1 MRKKLPILFSFLA
14 LLLLNITTSA
24 QTNYYVSGS
33 GGDNLNDGLSPA
45 TAKASIAAAITAA
58 TAGDIINIGAG
69 TYVQTTTLQVN
80 KSLTIKPQGSTGS
93 VTIQASGGA
102 YLFLVTAPQV
112 SIRNL
117 VITKTDDSP
126 LQNLIGVQANNFEL
140 AGCSISGLYAMTGGN
155 VSRALEVSG
164 GLTGLN
170 IHDNTIYNLRQPGYI
185 NNNVTGA
192 ITNNNVY
199 GTRGWVI
206 MSDCTVNFSGNSWG
220 TGSSAN
226 YYDIAILN
234 ATVNKYTDI
243 AAVSAANND
252 ATIENQ
258 HSSYGTPVLSV
269 VFVNAAYGGATKNG
283 SVWDPYTTITQAIT
297 RVATGG
303 KIMVA
308 PGTYTGNH
316 VINKPGISLLSTGG
330 ASVTH
335 INSSVIGQNT
345 IALSSGINNV
355 TIGTSGKGFT
365 ITGFDSNGSI
375 ETAAIYLL
383 GSHTNIR
390 IEGNEIVANGEH
402 GIASNFNTAI
412 DNIIINENTFS
423 GKTFTG
429 IEPGGCGSGTQFT
442 VGNNVPRQLV
452 VLGGSNTVTNSKNV
466 TFTNNK
472 VIGIT
477 GGYNGVSGC
486 YQGNTQITIDVI
498 GATISGNIFDGIT
511 STGSSLRTRGN
522 ATSIYCNTFYN
533 RNLGE
538 RATHIFFFDGDPL
551 VNAYPNSIHGVLEA
565 NAFPGGATGFIA
577 GNIPGNSGTY
587 YIYRDTVQATAVN
600 AALGNNL
607 PMANGFTGLSVF
619 LDPLFD
625 HSVVNDANACGAT
638 VNLEVPEAYNVCGNA
653 GIVTKDFQ
661 GNFFPIGTTKITWT
675 VTDIYG
681 NTDTV
686 SQSVTVIDNQLPSIE
701 VVNNVTRCF
710 ATAGSY
716 QVPQIT
722 VSDNCGIQSVS
733 YAVTGATNRTGT
745 GINASGIFNVGT
757 STVTYTVTDVNGNL
771 KTGSFNV
778 VITAAPATGYTVSSP
793 DAFCN
798 QLIVTANTSPGASYE
813 WKQGSTVVSAQQAL
827 TLGLTNTDG
836 VYTLT
841 TTTSNGCSSAPAL
854 FTYNKQSVAGN
865 YTILVYD
872 DVKLGTGNKVASG
885 SVGVMSIFGQ
895 ATFEQNAALTGAG
908 AFVKAPRISRNGT
921 GINLPS
927 VITGI
932 ANVVLPVMKYNLAST
947 KNLRN
952 YTVNKNTTTT
962 VTGNYADLTIR
973 EGANV
978 VLTGDNFKKIEIG
991 AGARVQFNAPVV
1003 NIAELVVEAGT
1014 NALNTTVR
1022 FTSGA
1027 EVKISN
1033 KVQIRSNTRINPDQ
1047 FKVTFYMG
1055 DGNKDDERFGVS
1067 GSNIQFTGNVYL
1079 PRGLMKLSQEG
1090 KGSNNSS
1097 GVFMTGFFITEDLE
1111 SNIPNVTWNSY
1122 SCGNGPALVSNAWS
1136 SSQFITE
1143 NETSKHDDFTVQV
1156 IGNPSTSYFILKL
1169 QSRSSSLPVQIR
1181 VMDAAGRMV
1190 EAKANNNANST
1201 VQVGHNFQPGI
1212 YYAEVQQGSSRKVVQ
1227 LMKMR

>member
-1 MRKKLPILFSFLA
+1 MSKKLPVFFTFLA
-14 LLLLNITTSA
+14 FLLLTITTNA
-24 QTNYYVSGS
+24 QTNYYVSAS

-45 TAKASIAAAITAA
+45 TAKSTIAAAISAA
-58 TAGDIINIGAG
+58 TSGDIINLGAG

-80 KSLTIKPQGSTGS
+80 KSLTIQPEGSIGS
-93 VTIQASGGA
+93 VTIQTSGGA

-126 LQNLIGVQANNFEL
+126 NHNLIGVQANHFEL
-140 AGCSISGLYAMTGGN
+140 AGCRISGQYAMTGGN

-170 IHDNTIYNLRQPGYI
+170 IHDNTIFNLRQPGYI
-185 NNNVTGA
+185 NNNVTGN
-192 ITNNNVY
+192 ITNNHVY
-199 GTRGWVI
+199 GTRGWVV
-206 MSDCTVNFSGNSWG
+206 MSDCAVNFSGNSWG
-220 TGSSAN
+220 EGITAN

-234 ATVNKYTDI
+234 ATVNKYADI
-243 AAVSAANND
+243 VTVSAANNN
-252 ATIENQ
+252 AAIENQ
-258 HSSYGTPVLSV
+258 HSSYGSPVLSV
-269 VFVNAAYGGATKNG
+269 VFVNAAYGGTTKNG
-283 SVWDPYTTITQAIT
+283 SFRDPYNTITQAIS
-297 RVATGG
+297 RVVAGG

-316 VINKPGISLLSTGG
+316 VINKQGISLLSTGG

-335 INSSVIGQNT
+335 INSSVIGQHT
-345 IALSSGINNV
+345 IALNSGINNV
-355 TIGTSGKGFT
+355 TIGASGKGFT

-412 DNIIINENTFS
+412 DNIIINENIFS

-429 IEPGGCGSGTQFT
+429 TEPGGCGSGTQFT
-442 VGNNVPRQLV
+442 ASNNVPRQLV

-477 GGYNGVSGC
+477 GGYNSASGC

-538 RATHIFFFDGDPL
+538 RATHIFFFDADPL
-551 VNAYPNSIHGVLEA
+551 VNAYPNSIHGVLES

-577 GNIPGNSGTY
+577 GNIPGNAGTY
-587 YIYRDTVQATAVN
+587 FIYRDTVQATAVN
-600 AALGNNL
+600 TALGSSL
-607 PMANGFTGLSVF
+607 PMANGFAGLSVF
-619 LDPLFD
+619 VDPLFD
-625 HSVVNDANACGAT
+625 YSVMNDANACGAT
-638 VNLEVPEAYNVCGNA
+638 VNLEMPEAYNVCGNT
-653 GIVTKDFQ
+653 GTITKDFP
-661 GNFFPIGTTKITWT
+661 GNFFPIGTTKVTWT
-675 VTDIYG
+675 VTDKYG

-701 VVNNVTRCF
+701 VTSNVTRCF
-710 ATAGSY
+710 AGSGSY
-716 QVPQIT
+716 QVPQIS

-733 YAVTGATNRTGT
+733 YAVSGATSRTGT
-745 GINASGIFNVGT
+745 GMDASGIFNVGT

-771 KTGSFNV
+771 KTGSLEV
-778 VITAAPATGYTVSSP
+778 VITAAPVIGYTVSSP

-798 QLIVTANTSPGASYE
+798 QLVVTANTMPGADYV
-813 WKQGSTVVSAQQAL
+813 WKQGTTVVSTQQAL
-827 TLGLTNTDG
+827 TLGLTHADG
-836 VYTLT
+836 VYVLT
-841 TTTSNGCSSAPAL
+841 TTTANGCSSAPSL

-872 DVKLGTGNKVASG
+872 DVKLGVGNKVASG
-885 SVGVMSIFGQ
+885 SVGVMNIFGQ
-895 ATFEQNAALTGAG
+895 AIFEQNSSLTGAG
-908 AFVKAPRISRNGT
+908 AFVKAPKIYRNGT
-921 GINLPS
+921 GISLPS
-927 VITGI
+927 VINGI
-932 ANVVLPVMKYNLAST
+932 ASVVLPVMKYNTAST
-947 KNLRN
+947 RNLRN

-962 VTGNYADLTIR
+962 ITGNYADLTIR

-991 AGARVQFNAPVV
+991 AGARVLFNAPMV
-1003 NIAELVVEAGT
+1003 NIAELVVLAGT
-1014 NALNTTVR
+1014 NSLNTTVR
-1022 FTSGA
+1022 FASDA
-1027 EVKISN
+1027 EVRISN
-1033 KVQIRSNTRINPDQ
+1033 KVQILSNSRINPDQ
-1047 FKVTFYMG
+1047 RKVTFYMG

-1067 GSNIQFTGNVYL
+1067 GNNIQFTGNVYL
-1079 PRGLMKLSQEG
+1079 PKGLMKLSQEG
-1090 KGSNNSS
+1090 KGNSNASA
-1097 GVFMTGFFITEDLE
+1097 VFMTGFFITEDLE
-1111 SNIPNVTWNSY
+1111 SSIPNVTWNSY
-1122 SCGNGPALVSNAWS
+1122 TCGNGPAVVSNAWT
-1136 SSQFITE
+1136 SSQFITDDDKTTAE
-1143 NETSKHDDFTVQV
+1143 DFTVQV

-1169 QSRSSSLPVQIR
+1169 QSRSSLPVQIR
-1181 VMDAAGRMV
+1181 VMDAVGRMV
-1190 EAKANNNANST
+1190 ETKANNNANST
-1201 VQVGHNFQPGI
+1201 VQMGHDFKPGV
-1212 YYAEVQQGSSRKVVQ
+1212 YYAELQQGSSRKVVQ
-1227 LMKMR
+1227 LMKVR

>member
-1 MRKKLPILFSFLA
+1 MSKKLPNLFTFLTF
-14 LLLLNITTSA
+14 LLFTITTNA
-24 QTNYYVSGS
+24 QTNYYVSAS

-45 TAKASIAAAITAA
+45 TAKSSIAAAISAA
-58 TAGDIINIGAG
+58 ASGDIINIGAG
-69 TYVQTTTLQVN
+69 SYVQTTTLQVN

-93 VTIQASGGA
+93 VTIQTSGGT
-102 YLFLVTAPQV
+102 YLFQVTAPQV
-112 SIRNL
+112 SIKNL

-126 LQNLIGVQANNFEL
+126 LQNLIGVQANHFEL
-140 AGCSISGLYAMTGGN
+140 AGCSISGQYAMTGGN

-185 NNNVTGA
+185 NNNVTGTIA
-192 ITNNNVY
+192 NNHVY

-206 MSDCTVNFSGNSWG
+206 MSDCAVNFSGNTWG
-220 TGSSAN
+220 TGFTAN

-234 ATVNKYTDI
+234 ATVNTYTDI
-243 AAVSAANND
+243 AAISAANND

-258 HSSYGTPVLSV
+258 HSSYGSPVLSL

-283 SVWDPYTTITQAIT
+283 SFRDPYATIAQAIS

-303 KIMVA
+303 KIIVS

-316 VINKPGISLLSTGG
+316 VINKQGISLLSTGG

-345 IALSSGINNV
+345 IALNSGINNA
-355 TIGTSGKGFT
+355 TIGASGKGFT

-429 IEPGGCGSGTQFT
+429 TEPGGCGSATQFT
-442 VGNNVPRQLV
+442 AGNNVPRQLV

-466 TFTNNK
+466 TFTNNT

-477 GGYNGVSGC
+477 GGYNSASGC

-551 VNAYPNSIHGVLEA
+551 VNAFPNSIYGVLES

-577 GNIPGNSGTY
+577 GNIPGNAGTY
-587 YIYRDTVQATAVN
+587 FIYRDTVQATAVN
-600 AALGNNL
+600 TALGNSL

-638 VNLEVPEAYNVCGNA
+638 VNLEQPEAYNVCGNT
-653 GIVTKDFQ
+653 GVVTKDFQ
-661 GNFFPIGTTKITWT
+661 GNFFPIGTTKVTWT
-675 VTDIYG
+675 VTDKYG

-701 VVNNVTRCF
+701 VTSNVTHCF
-710 ATAGSY
+710 ATSGSY

-733 YAVTGATNRTGT
+733 YAVTGATIRTGT
-745 GINASGIFNVGT
+745 GIDASGIFNVGT
-757 STVTYTVTDVNGNL
+757 STVTYTVMDVNGNL
-771 KTGSFNV
+771 KSGSFNV
-778 VITAAPATGYTVSSP
+778 VITAAPTTGYTVSSP
-793 DAFCN
+793 NTFCN
-798 QLIVTANTSPGASYE
+798 QLVVTANTIPAASYV
-813 WKQGSTVVSAQQAL
+813 WKQGATVVSTKQTL
-827 TLGLTNTDG
+827 TLGLTNADG
-836 VYTLT
+836 VYALT
-841 TTTSNGCSSAPAL
+841 TTTANGCASTPAL

-885 SVGVMSIFGQ
+885 SVGVMNAFGR
-895 ATFEQNAALTGAG
+895 ASFEQNTALTGAG
-908 AFVKAPRISRNGT
+908 AFVKAPRIFRNGT
-921 GINLPS
+921 GINLPT
-927 VITGI
+927 VINGT

-991 AGARVQFNAPVV
+991 AGARVLFNAPVV

-1022 FTSGA
+1022 FASDA

-1033 KVQIRSNTRINPDQ
+1033 KVQLRSNTRINPDQ
-1047 FKVTFYMG
+1047 HKVTFYMG

-1067 GSNIQFTGNVYL
+1067 GNNIQFTGNVYL
-1079 PRGLMKLSQEG
+1079 PKGLMKLSQEG
-1090 KGSNNSS
+1090 KGAGNTST
-1097 GVFMTGFFITEDLE
+1097 VFMTGFFITEDLE

-1122 SCGNGPALVSNAWS
+1122 SCGNGPAVVSNAWT
-1136 SSQFITE
+1136 SSQFIIENDKTTE
-1143 NETSKHDDFTVQV
+1143 DDITVQV

-1169 QSRSSSLPVQIR
+1169 QSRSSLPVQIR

-1201 VQVGHNFQPGI
+1201 VQLGHNFQPGI